1 MKVGG
6 SDRVGATSLNKG
18 GSAKAAGGFFL
29 ESASGAGAAS
39 SAAPTGGLT
48 GIASIDA
55 LLALQ
60 EVGNPLERK
69 RKAVRRASH
78 ILDILDEV
86 KVALLD
92 GNVSPQ
98 ALSRL
103 VSAIREERS
112 ETEEPGLEG
121 VLNEIETR
129 AAVEMAKL
137 EPARVAA

>member
-18 GSAKAAGGFFL
+18 GAAKAAGGFTI
-29 ESASGAGAAS
+29 ESAAGPGAAS

-60 EVGNPLERK
+60 PVGRPLGRK
-69 RKAVRRASH
+69 KKAVRRGSH

-92 GNVSPQ
+92 GAVSPQ

-103 VSAIREERS
+103 VS
-112 ETEEPGLEG
+112 
-121 VLNEIETR
+121 
-129 AAVEMAKL
+129 
-137 EPARVAA
+137 